1 MNAFGRTAAA
11 LVVAGSF
18 FGYIYFVESK
28 KDPKALDPESMAS
41 KREKV
46 FTGLDKLKV
55 KSIALKR
62 RNGEIVSAE
71 KRGDSWMLTLP
82 QETPADGGEIATLID
97 ALQNLET
104 EEIVN
109 GPGTDLEPYGLVEP
123 LVALK
128 VMVDGAPKPIE
139 FELGDPVPAG
149 SSLFARTPGD
159 TRLFTVSATLQ
170 NTLEKSAF
178 DLRDRSLLKVKKDQI
193 QSVEAVDK
201 GKIVFKVVKGVVGD
215 DDWKIEAPL
224 VTRAARWTVD
234 SFMGLIENLRME
246 SIVTESAT
254 PKDLTTYGLG
264 SAARR
269 VVVGLTGS
277 KSVVLE
283 IGKKTDDGKYY
294 AREASSALVATI
306 TSGIVE
312 DVDKGV
318 KNLRATRLLDIA
330 AYEVIGF
337 DFTISGTNRMFSKT
351 TSKDKDGVEQIA
363 WKGTAPAKDAT
374 QEKASEALFAVGG
387 LDASEFI
394 DAPKPPA
401 TYGLD
406 APALRVALRFEGDK
420 KEDWFEVAIKGD
432 DAFARRRDDTAVLK
446 LDKAKTEAL
455 IKSFSVLGS

>member
-1 MNAFGRTAAA
+1 M
-11 LVVAGSF
+11 
-18 FGYIYFVESK
+18 
-28 KDPKALDPESMAS
+28 
-41 KREKV
+41 
-46 FTGLDKLKV
+46 
-55 KSIALKR
+55 
-62 RNGEIVSAE
+62 
-71 KRGDSWMLTLP
+71 
-82 QETPADGGEIATLID
+82 
-97 ALQNLET
+97 
-104 EEIVN
+104 
-109 GPGTDLEPYGLVEP
+109 
-123 LVALK
+123 
-128 VMVDGAPKPIE
+128 
-139 FELGDPVPAG
+139 
-149 SSLFARTPGD
+149 
-159 TRLFTVSATLQ
+159 
-170 NTLEKSAF
+170 
-178 DLRDRSLLKVKKDQI
+178 
-193 QSVEAVDK
+193 
-201 GKIVFKVVKGVVGD
+201 
-215 DDWKIEAPL
+215 
-224 VTRAARWTVD
+224 TRAARWTVD

-312 DVDKGV
+312 DTDKGV

-374 QEKASEALFAVGG
+374 QEKASEALFAVRG

-394 DAPKPPA
+394 DAPKPLA